1 MLSLRVKVNLLLVFS
16 FLLVCSCYKELLWR
30 MRWKR
35 RLVSGAREGG
45 SGMTSKTAVGMEL
58 GLCVWRAGE
67 TKVLCVGDGC
77 LGRGGSWCGL
87 RWNDRRNRKGGSLSV

>member
-1 MLSLRVKVNLLLVFS
+1 MSLRVKVNLLFVSNL
-16 FLLVCSCYKELLWR
+16 LLVCGCYEELLWR

-35 RLVSGAREGG
+35 GLVSGAREGG

-58 GLCVWRAGE
+58 GLYVWSAGE

-77 LGRGGSWCGL
+77 LGRGASW
-87 RWNDRRNRKGGSLSV
+87 RRLWWGDGRHMRGGSLSV